1 MKEKEKSVK
10 ENGKKSPWLL
20 QVVLC
25 LGKFVAVPSG
35 TELGVTACRKHI
47 NQKPLPMY
55 FGGVGEIA
63 IN

>member
-1 MKEKEKSVK
+1 MR
-10 ENGKKSPWLL
+10 KKKNAPWLL

-25 LGKFVAVPSG
+25 LGKIVAVPGMLSAVPSG

-47 NQKPLPMY
+47 SQKPLPAY
-55 FGGVGEIA
+55 FGGVGEIV